1 MRLLFIEPV
10 FQIACWMIHYRKH
23 LVMTLAQF
31 SGHHHISTLKRT
43 AMAHFFD
50 NSNTPWTELGEGIRR
65 KIVGHTP
72 DLMSVL
78 VQFDKGAI
86 GTAHAHDAHD
96 QIAFVVAGSFETE
109 VAGVKRILKAGD
121 AFIVPRLVWHGTVAL
136 EQGSMLLDQFSPRR
150 DDFL

>member
-1 MRLLFIEPV
+1 
-10 FQIACWMIHYRKH
+10 
-23 LVMTLAQF
+23 
-31 SGHHHISTLKRT
+31 
-43 AMAHFFD
+43 MAHFFD
-50 NSNTPWTELGEGIRR
+50 NSNTPWTELGAGIRR
-65 KIVGHTP
+65 KVVGHTP

-86 GTAHAHDAHD
+86 GSAHAHDAHD

-136 EQGSMLLDQFSPRR
+136 EQGSMLLDQFSPWR